1 MLTPDDVRDIVRVLD
16 STTLDEFHVQTGDV
30 DVTLRRHGSSP
41 GWTAEALVT
50 RAPRELPARGPHATD
65 AGRPGQ
71 IGQPAPATEP
81 AVLARPGSTTGSAAV
96 TGSGSATEP
105 AAVAGSDSATEPAAG
120 AGSDSATEPAEG
132 AAPLHR
138 ITPPLLG
145 TFYRAPQPGAA
156 PFVEVDSIV
165 DAETVVGIIETMKM
179 MNPVHAGVAGRV
191 VRICLADAAF
201 AEAGATLMLIEELP

>member
-16 STTLDEFHVQTGDV
+16 STTLDEFRVQTGDV
-30 DVTLRRHGSSP
+30 DVLLRRHGSSA

-50 RAPRELPARGPHATD
+50 RAPRELPAWGSDAAD

-71 IGQPAPATEP
+71 DGQVGQPGPAAE
-81 AVLARPGSTTGSAAV
+81 
-96 TGSGSATEP
+96 SATES
-105 AAVAGSDSATEPAAG
+105 AAESAAAG
-120 AGSDSATEPAEG
+120 AAH
-132 AAPLHR
+132 LHR
-138 ITPPLLG
+138 VIPPLFG

-156 PFVEVDSIV
+156 PFLEVGSIV
-165 DAETVVGIIETMKM
+165 EAETVVGIVETMKM

-201 AEAGATLMLIEELP
+201 AEAGATLMLIGERS